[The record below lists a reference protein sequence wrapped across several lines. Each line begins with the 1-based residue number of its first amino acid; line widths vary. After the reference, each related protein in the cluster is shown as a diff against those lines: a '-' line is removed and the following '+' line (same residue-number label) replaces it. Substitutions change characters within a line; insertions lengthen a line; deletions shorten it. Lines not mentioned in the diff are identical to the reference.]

1 MSGTSTPGGDELD
14 EWRSSV
20 RQVRQRLESLRRAGV
35 SAWPRSPRRG
45 EPIAALARGSAA
57 PPASPRLEPV
67 ASPAVPTLAPA
78 PAPAPRPAPVPE
90 PPAPSQAEAHTPSP
104 AAPPQV
110 EPVAP
115 PPTPPAAAPPMP
127 PAPRARPAAA
137 FAPPAS
143 AGSMFEESGFDTP
156 PVPAEERP
164 AILAASAAEVAKCL
178 RCPHL
183 AATRTQTVYGCG
195 TPTARLMFI
204 GEAPGADEDRLG
216 QPFVGRA
223 GQLLTDMITKGMGLR
238 REDVYIANVL
248 KCRPPENRTPTP
260 DEAANCSSYLEHQIS
275 VVRPEFL
282 CLLGK
287 TAAMGVLG
295 VAPTT
300 SLSSLRRRWHNHRG
314 IRTLVTYH
322 PSYLLRTPEAKKD
335 AWEDLQILMK
345 EMGLAVPA
353 RRKGSGP

>member
-1 MSGTSTPGGDELD
+1 MSGTPTPSGDELD

-20 RQVRQRLESLRRAGV
+20 RQIRQRLESLRRAGV

-45 EPIAALARGSAA
+45 ETVAALAHGSAA
-57 PPASPRLEPV
+57 PPASPKL
-67 ASPAVPTLAPA
+67 
-78 PAPAPRPAPVPE
+78 
-90 PPAPSQAEAHTPSP
+90 
-104 AAPPQV
+104 

-115 PPTPPAAAPPMP
+115 PPALAPAPRTAPAPAPP
-127 PAPRARPAAA
+127 PAPSQTQSPSPEAPPRREPVAPPPPAPAEDPASATTRPSRPGAA
-137 FAPPAS
+137 FAPPS
-143 AGSMFEESGFDTP
+143 PAGSLFGESGFDTP

-164 AILAASAAEVAKCL
+164 ALLAASAAEVAKCL

-183 AATRTQTVYGCG
+183 AATRTQTVYACG

-248 KCRPPENRTPTP
+248 KCRPPDNRTPMP
-260 DEAANCSSYLEHQIS
+260 DEIANCSSYLEHQIA

-287 TAAMGVLG
+287 TAAIGVLG
-295 VAPTT
+295 VSPMT
-300 SLSSLRRRWHNHRG
+300 SLGSLRRRWHNYRG

-322 PSYLLRTPEAKKD
+322 PSYLLRTAAAKKD

-345 EMGLAVPA
+345 EMGLEMPA
-353 RRKGSGP
+353 RKKESGE